1 MSDGART
8 PQASLLRNAA
18 IEIKSLHSKLDAV
31 ERAKTEPIA
40 VIGLGCRFPGGA
52 SEPEAY
58 WRLLR
63 DGVDAT
69 REVPNDRWDV
79 DEFYH
84 PDPRAPG
91 KMSTR
96 RGGFLDRVD
105 GFDPYFFGISPR
117 ECAAMDPQQRLF
129 LEVGWEALEDAGQAI
144 DRLRGSQTGVYVGA
158 FGDDYATLQ
167 QADPERIDVYGVS
180 GAGCLIAGR
189 LSFLLDLRGPCVAV
203 DTACS
208 SSLTA
213 IHLAC
218 QGLRS
223 GEIDLAVAGG
233 VNLILSPVS
242 TISLTKIQA
251 LSPDGRCKTFDAR
264 ADGMA
269 RGEGCGAVILK
280 RLSRALADGDPIRAL
295 IRGSAVN
302 QDGASTSFTSPN
314 VLAQQA
320 VIRRALESAGVDPAD
335 VDYIEAHG
343 TGTALGDPIEIEA
356 LKATYGR
363 PRPDGRPCVIGA
375 VKTNMGH
382 LEGASGIAG
391 FIKVVHSLE
400 HEAIPANLHFTKLNP
415 HISLD
420 GTPFLLPTALQ
431 PWPRGERRRFGA
443 VSAFGLN
450 GTNAHVVLEEAAKDG
465 AQGERA
471 PIAQGDRAHV
481 HLLPLS
487 AKSPEALR
495 AFAQAYRERLDAEP
509 TASLHDLCYTASVR
523 RAHHDQR
530 LAVLG
535 STPRALCDGL
545 DAFLRGERALGLT
558 SGATTAGQRR
568 GLVFVFSPHG
578 SQWLGM
584 GRKLFDDEPVFR
596 ATIERCD
603 ALIREHTGWSLIE
616 RLCRDD
622 DAGWLEQI
630 DVLQPTLFALQVALA
645 ALLRS
650 AGVVPDAVVGHS
662 MGEVA
667 AAHVAGALSLED
679 AVRVTCRRSRLL
691 RKTSGQ
697 GAMAVVELSLE
708 AARAALRGYESRV
721 FIAVSNSP
729 RSTVLSGEQDA
740 LEELLDRLE
749 AQGIFC
755 GWGVADVASH
765 SPQMASLCGEL
776 LEELRGITPR
786 DTAVPFYSAVTG
798 APLSGTA
805 LGPSYWVQNL
815 KQTVLFSTTVTRLLD
830 DSHDIFLELCP
841 HPVLAPAIEDGMR
854 HVGRPGAVL
863 ATLRRDDAAPSVL
876 LDAISALYTLGYP
889 VDWRRLYPA
898 GGRCVRLPSYP
909 WQRERFWLEAPRAAA
924 DRRPARS
931 GRRPDGG
938 RGHPFLGERWEA
950 PSPAATATSTSYW
963 KIAVDTADLP
973 YLTDHRI
980 QESVVLPAVSY
991 LEMALA
997 GARELFGPVPVALEG
1012 VRFEKMLVV
1021 PEQGA
1026 MSLQLVITAGT
1037 ADTSEFR
1044 IFSRSPG
1051 GTEQGASWTLH
1062 AHGLLRRAP
1071 EAPKEHAEPAAI
1083 RARCST
1089 SVDGADFYRAA
1100 AARGV
1105 HFGPTFQGIAQLS
1118 WNEDEAIASVLVPE
1132 AVVADSASYHAHPA
1146 LLDACF
1152 HALGAVS
1159 LIQGKGAGEDA
1170 IYLPTGLESFRLHR
1184 APGARL
1190 SSHAVLRRAPGDG
1203 EGDRDFFEGDLAIFD
1218 EEGRLVIE
1226 AHGVRFQHFDGGRRA
1241 GVDDWLYAVTWRP
1254 KPLSP
1259 PAAAAGPAAP
1269 SGSCLVFT
1277 DTTGVGEAL
1286 RAGLSA
1292 QGRRVVLAAASDAYR
1307 AVNVD
1312 DGLYELDP
1320 TRPDGFRQLLKEAF
1334 GAGAPPCREVI
1345 FLWALDAEGP
1355 ERLTLASLQAA
1366 EDRACVGLMHLI
1378 QALAQAGFRDPP
1390 RLSLVTCGAQAA
1402 GERPHAIAIAQAP
1415 LWSLGRTL
1423 THEHPELG
1431 CVRIDLDPDVTSS
1444 ESAQALL
1451 DHLER
1456 DDGED
1461 QIALRGGVRH
1471 VARLDHWS
1479 PPGKGDVEVEV
1490 RADATYLITGGLS
1503 GLGLT
1508 IAEWMAT
1515 KGARHLVLLG
1525 RRGATPEAQPA
1536 LERLAKAGVEVV
1548 VERVDVSQE
1557 AQLGGLLEKI
1567 AGAMPPLRG
1576 VVHSAVTLDD
1586 GILLRLTRERFR
1598 GAVAAKMEGAFLLH
1612 RLTAACPLDF
1622 FVLFSS
1628 GSSLVGAPGDGSY
1641 GVSNAFVDALAH
1653 HRRAMGLPG
1662 LSINWGPWSEIG
1674 LGAAQANRGERLGF
1688 RGVAAMT
1695 PQQGVATFARL
1706 LGAPAAQVGAMR
1718 FELRQWRQFYP
1729 KVAGSPLF
1737 AELDRSGRAS
1747 NETSRAADE
1756 LLAAL
1761 RAAEPP
1767 ARRQRL
1773 EALVR
1778 EQITEVLRLDPS
1790 RINASTP
1797 LNTLGFDS
1805 LMAVEL
1811 RNRLEV
1817 LLGTTLPVTLVW
1829 GYPTIVALVP
1839 HLATKIGVTLEPS
1852 SATAPEVNK
1861 KDDSALSALLGEI
1874 EQLSTDS
1881 ALSLLVGKGRKD
1893 KR

>member
-1 MSDGART
+1 MSDAARNQ
-8 PQASLLRNAA
+8 QASLLRNAA
-18 IEIKSLHSKLDAV
+18 IELKNLQSKLDAV
-31 ERAKTEPIA
+31 ERTKTEPIA
-40 VIGLGCRFPGGA
+40 VIGIGCRFPGGA

-63 DGVDAT
+63 DGVDAI
-69 REVPNDRWDV
+69 REVPRDRWNV
-79 DEFYH
+79 DEYYH

-91 KMSTR
+91 KMNTR

-144 DRLRGSQTGVYVGA
+144 DRLRGSQTGVYVGV

-223 GEIDLAVAGG
+223 GEIDLAVVGG

-269 RGEGCGAVILK
+269 RGEGCGAVVLK
-280 RLSRALADGDPIRAL
+280 RLSSALADGDPIRAL

-320 VIRRALESAGVDPAD
+320 VIRKALESAGVDPAD
-335 VDYIEAHG
+335 VDYVEAHG

-375 VKTNMGH
+375 VKTNLGH

-420 GTPFLLPTALQ
+420 GTPFFLPTALR
-431 PWPRGERRRFGA
+431 PWPRGERRRLGA

-450 GTNAHVVLEEAAKDG
+450 GTNAHVVLEEAAQTG
-465 AQGERA
+465 AAGERA
-471 PIAQGDRAHV
+471 PIAPGERA

-495 AFAQAYRERLDAEP
+495 AFAQAYRELLDAEP
-509 TASLHDLCYTASVR
+509 TVPLHDLCYTASVR

-530 LAVLG
+530 LSVLG

-545 DAFLRGERALGLT
+545 DAFLRGERAQGLT

-584 GRKLFDDEPVFR
+584 GRKLFGEEPVFR

-603 ALIREHTGWSLIE
+603 ALIREHTDWSLID

-650 AGVVPDAVVGHS
+650 AGIEPDAVVGHS

-708 AARAALRGYESRV
+708 AARGALRGYESRV

-729 RSTVLSGEQDA
+729 RSTVLSGEPDA

-749 AQGIFC
+749 AQGVFC

-765 SPQMASLCGEL
+765 SPQMASLCEAL
-776 LEELRGITPR
+776 LEELAGITPR

-815 KQTVLFSTTVTRLLD
+815 TQTVLFSTTVTRLLD

-841 HPVLAPAIEDGMR
+841 HPILAPAIEDGLR
-854 HVGRPGAVL
+854 HVDRPGAVL
-863 ATLRRDDAAPSVL
+863 ATLRRDDAAPSVV
-876 LDAISALYTLGYP
+876 LDAIGALYTLGYP
-889 VDWRRLYPA
+889 IDWKRLYPS

-909 WQRERFWLEAPRAAA
+909 WQRERFWLEAPREVTG
-924 DRRPARS
+924 RGPARP

-938 RGHPFLGERWEA
+938 HPFVGERWEA
-950 PSPAATATSTSYW
+950 PSPEGTSYW
-963 KIAVDTADLP
+963 KIAIDTAHLP

-997 GARELFGPVPVALEG
+997 GARELFGPVPVALER

-1026 MSLQLVITAGT
+1026 MSLQLVIAADT
-1037 ADTSEFR
+1037 ADTAEFR

-1051 GTEQGASWTLH
+1051 GTGQGASWTLH
-1062 AHGLLRRAP
+1062 AHGRLRRAP
-1071 EAPKEHAEPAAI
+1071 EATTAHAAPAAI
-1083 RARCST
+1083 RARCSM
-1089 SVDGADFYRAA
+1089 SADGAAFYRAA
-1100 AARGV
+1100 AERGV
-1105 HFGPTFQGIAQLS
+1105 QFGPTFQGIAQLS

-1190 SSHAVLRRAPGDG
+1190 SSHAVIRRATGDG

-1218 EEGRLVIE
+1218 EEERLVIE
-1226 AHGVRFQHFDGGRRA
+1226 ALGVRFQHFDGGRRA

-1254 KPLSP
+1254 KPFSP
-1259 PAAAAGPAAP
+1259 PAVAAAPAP
-1269 SGSCLVFT
+1269 PPGSCLVFT
-1277 DTTGVGEAL
+1277 DTTGVGKAL

-1292 QGRRVVLAAASDAYR
+1292 QGQRCVLAACGDAYR
-1307 AVNVD
+1307 AVE

-1355 ERLTLASLQAA
+1355 ESLTLASLQAA
-1366 EDRACVGLMHLI
+1366 EDLAYIGLMHLI
-1378 QALAQAGFRDPP
+1378 QALVQAGWRDPP
-1390 RLSLVTCGAQAA
+1390 RLFLVTRGAQAA
-1402 GERPHAIAIAQAP
+1402 GEQPHPIAIAQAP

-1423 THEHPELG
+1423 THEHPEIG
-1431 CVRIDLDPDVTSS
+1431 CIRIDLDPAVTSS

-1451 DHLER
+1451 EQLEHA
-1456 DDGED
+1456 DGED
-1461 QIALRGGVRH
+1461 QSALRGGVRH

-1479 PPGKGDVEVEV
+1479 PPEKVEMEV

-1508 IAEWMAT
+1508 VAEWMAT

-1525 RRGATPEAQPA
+1525 RRGATPEAQAA
-1536 LERLAKAGVEVV
+1536 LARMAKAGVEVV
-1548 VERVDVSQE
+1548 VERIDVSQE
-1557 AQLGGLLEKI
+1557 AQLGGLLRKI
-1567 AGAMPPLRG
+1567 DGAMPPLRG

-1586 GILLRLTRERFR
+1586 GILLRLNRERFR

-1612 RLTAACPLDF
+1612 RLTAGCPLDF

-1662 LSINWGPWSEIG
+1662 LSINWGPWSEVG

-1718 FELRQWRQFYP
+1718 FDLRQWRQFYP

-1747 NETSRAADE
+1747 NEASKKAGD

-1761 RAAEPP
+1761 RAAEPSV
-1767 ARRQRL
+1767 RRQRL
-1773 EALVR
+1773 ESLVR

-1797 LNTLGFDS
+1797 LSTLGFDS

-1817 LLGTTLPVTLVW
+1817 RFGTTLPVTLVW

-1839 HLATKIGVTLEPS
+1839 HLATKIGVALES
-1852 SATAPEVNK
+1852 SGATAPEVNK
-1861 KDDSALSALLGEI
+1861 KDDSALNTLLGAI

-1881 ALSLLVGKGRKD
+1881 ALSMLVGKGRKD
-1893 KR
+1893 K